1 MFVFNTYDVINFLYD
16 VISFSL
22 TSSVFLTPSVQS
34 YFSPSSSACCCCCCS
49 SSSCTSSSTSTFTSS
64 TSSSTSRPIP
74 NCFVISIVLPLSLP
88 HIQELWA
95 LLHFADK
102 VKFAN
107 QKEFLDQFRDLK
119 DATQVAKLHTMLKP
133 YLLRR

>member
-1 MFVFNTYDVINFLYD
+1 MKCVFYGSILDEDTIVCIHLY
-16 VISFSL
+16 L
-22 TSSVFLTPSVQS
+22 L
-34 YFSPSSSACCCCCCS
+34 
-49 SSSCTSSSTSTFTSS
+49 
-64 TSSSTSRPIP
+64 
-74 NCFVISIVLPLSLP
+74 SIVLPLSLP